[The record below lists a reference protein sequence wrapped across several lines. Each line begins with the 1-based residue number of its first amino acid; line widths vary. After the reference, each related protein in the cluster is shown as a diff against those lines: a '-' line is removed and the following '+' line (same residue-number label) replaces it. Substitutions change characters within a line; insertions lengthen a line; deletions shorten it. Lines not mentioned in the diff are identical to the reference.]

1 MPLIT
6 DQDTNMLFLA
16 DCLPRLQPKF
26 FKCFEKVLDNYKIP
40 LRFIVNTKDI
50 WAVDFMPVQ
59 IQKNRFVRFT
69 YNPDYLQPK
78 KYRKTISEIDAICAT
93 LGAVTHK
100 SPLVIDGGNIVKSWF
115 ASSTITQ
122 SL

>member
-1 MPLIT
+1 MPFIT
-6 DQDTNMLFLA
+6 DQDTNTLFLA
-16 DCLPRLQPKF
+16 DCLLRLQSKF
-26 FKCFEKVLDNYKIP
+26 FKRFEKILQRCKIP
-40 LRFIVNTKDI
+40 FHFIPNTKDI
-50 WAVDFMPVQ
+50 WAVDYMPVQ

-93 LGAVTHK
+93 LGVVTHK